1 MNGASGKFV
10 RMKNIFF
17 IFIALSWQL
26 SAQRPLP
33 AKKTTRV
40 LFIFDASKSMV
51 TKFEGKTRME
61 GAKEL
66 FYKLLDTLTRDKNTL
81 VALRMYG
88 HTVSYPP
95 GDCKDS
101 KLVVP
106 FAAGNKE
113 LIRQKVR
120 EAKPTGITPI
130 EHSLTEA
137 ANDFKDA
144 NSINIVIIITDGIEE
159 CGGDPCA
166 ARQKLMEKGIVFRP
180 FVIGIGL
187 SPANIK
193 TFECVGDFFQFE
205 DSETFGKVTSI
216 IQQQRMNRTT
226 AQVNLLD
233 ERGYPSETNVAMSFE
248 DVNRKA
254 YKYNYVH
261 TMNEQGYPDT
271 LFLDD
276 FPTYRV
282 TAFTIPQKQSELIK
296 LVPGRHTIIP
306 LNTPQG
312 SIRINRRE
320 GPFSFNEKVKCIV
333 RLADGNKSTLH
344 VQRLNTGERYLT
356 GTYELEVLTLPRTYI
371 NAVEVQQSQVKTVEI
386 ASAGQLT
393 IRVPS
398 QGDGCILVKRDNRL
412 EWVTNLTPQAFQTYY
427 LQPGKY
433 VAVWRSRNLKG
444 SIYTIERQ
452 FEIVSDQPTTVG
464 FVQ

>member
-1 MNGASGKFV
+1 M
-10 RMKNIFF
+10 M
-17 IFIALSWQL
+17 
-26 SAQRPLP
+26 
-33 AKKTTRV
+33 
-40 LFIFDASKSMV
+40 
-51 TKFEGKTRME
+51 TKFEGKTRMQ
-61 GAKEL
+61 GAKDL
-66 FYKLLDTLTRDKNTL
+66 FYKLLDTLTKDKNTL

-95 GDCKDS
+95 GNCKDS

-106 FAAGNKE
+106 FAPGNKE
-113 LIRQKVR
+113 IIRQKVR

-137 ANDFKDA
+137 ANDFKDP

-233 ERGYPSETNVAMSFE
+233 ERGYPSETNVAVSF
-248 DVNRKA
+248 DDLNRKS

-261 TMNEQGYPDT
+261 TMNALGNPDT

-276 FPTYRV
+276 FPTYKV
-282 TAFTIPQKQSELIK
+282 TAYTIPQKESEPIK
-296 LVPGRHTIIP
+296 LTPGRHTIIP
-306 LNTPQG
+306 INTPQG

-333 RLADGNKSTLH
+333 RLSEGNKSTLH
-344 VQRLNTGERYLT
+344 VQRLNAAERYIT
-356 GTYELEVLTLPRTYI
+356 GTYELEILTLPRTYI
-371 NAVEVQQSQVKTVEI
+371 NNVEVQQSQVNVIEVP
-386 ASAGQLT
+386 SSGQLT
-393 IRVPS
+393 VRTPS
-398 QGDGCILVKRDNRL
+398 QGDGCIMVKKENRL
-412 EWVTNLTPQAFQTYY
+412 EWVVNLTLQPNQTYY
-427 LQPGKY
+427 LQPGRY
-433 VAVWRSRNLKG
+433 VAVWRARNLKG
-444 SIYTIERQ
+444 SIYTIERP
-452 FEIVSDQPTTVG
+452 FEIFSDQPLSIS
-464 FVQ
+464 FSQ